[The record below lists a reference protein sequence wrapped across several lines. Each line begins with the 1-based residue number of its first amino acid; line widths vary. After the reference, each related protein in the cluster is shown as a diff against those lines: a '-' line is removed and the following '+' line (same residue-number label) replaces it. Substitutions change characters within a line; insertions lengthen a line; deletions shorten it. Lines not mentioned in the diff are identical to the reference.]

1 MQPEDTSAQISAA
14 VQVLAADE
22 SVRQAIRAADEAV
35 AKLRF
40 HEGLRHRWPEA
51 RTEAAV
57 RLAVSS
63 ALCEGARVNVDE
75 LRAGAAGAEGG
86 LAAPITDATWAVGVG
101 ALAAQLHLVE
111 LMAPL
116 NVRGGRAR
124 RAPVHFPSLL
134 AGLHRDACVGLVQM
148 GLIEQS
154 QVGVPAGWDG
164 KQKVERALALAA
176 APGSAWVRAALVHA
190 ELADAFAGPSGIV
203 ARAAA
208 RWVMVSAGAEPTGI
222 ALVDERCGRDG
233 LGYRA
238 RLRDYRRATPQ
249 GVTKWLGWIIQAAQQ
264 GAERASDLAVE
275 VLGHKLAK

>member
-1 MQPEDTSAQISAA
+1 M
-14 VQVLAADE
+14 
-22 SVRQAIRAADEAV
+22 
-35 AKLRF
+35 
-40 HEGLRHRWPEA
+40 
-51 RTEAAV
+51 
-57 RLAVSS
+57 
-63 ALCEGARVNVDE
+63 
-75 LRAGAAGAEGG
+75 
-86 LAAPITDATWAVGVG
+86 
-101 ALAAQLHLVE
+101 HLVE

-134 AGLHRDACVGLVQM
+134 AGLHRDACVGLVHM

-154 QVGVPAGWDG
+154 QVGVPAGWEG